1 MLGGFKVR
9 NELVEIMRGIVDY
22 YFMNSVFQDFCIS
35 DCVLGMKFFKK
46 KKVFIVFFIFFNF
59 KNSFSICI
67 KFCFMV
73 NVGILLNF
81 GKFGFGIFIWSL
93 TVDNFLQVMK
103 SKFSFGGIFD
113 RVDFSVMFI
122 KFYYFDGNFFYYV
135 DDLLSFV
142 VGKII
147 VYYYLKN
154 VNIMIIDFGV
164 MQQKL
169 LRVEK
174 RKILLQFYVI

>member
-1 MLGGFKVR
+1 
-9 NELVEIMRGIVDY
+9 
-22 YFMNSVFQDFCIS
+22 
-35 DCVLGMKFFKK
+35 
-46 KKVFIVFFIFFNF
+46 
-59 KNSFSICI
+59 
-67 KFCFMV
+67 MV

-147 VYYYLKN
+147 VYY
-154 VNIMIIDFGV
+154 
-164 MQQKL
+164 
-169 LRVEK
+169 
-174 RKILLQFYVI
+174 VI

>member
-1 MLGGFKVR
+1 
-9 NELVEIMRGIVDY
+9 
-22 YFMNSVFQDFCIS
+22 
-35 DCVLGMKFFKK
+35 
-46 KKVFIVFFIFFNF
+46 
-59 KNSFSICI
+59 
-67 KFCFMV
+67 
-73 NVGILLNF
+73 
-81 GKFGFGIFIWSL
+81 
-93 TVDNFLQVMK
+93 
-103 SKFSFGGIFD
+103 
-113 RVDFSVMFI
+113 MFI

-154 VNIMIIDFGV
+154 VNIMVIYFGI

-174 RKILLQFYVI
+174 GKILLQFYVI